1 MIRLRP
7 AVGPLLGPTLTPTVP
22 LGREVSIEQGPPC
35 RIQWKVDH
43 LPPRGSVN
51 LDPICVLI
59 RPEYAGQTVTARWTA
74 SARDADGV
82 VAGTLSITIDT
93 TLVTI
98 APLLEQ
104 RVDPDTAE
112 G

>member
-1 MIRLRP
+1 M
-7 AVGPLLGPTLTPTVP
+7 ALLHLA
-22 LGREVSIEQGPPC
+22 RRC
-35 RIQWKVDH
+35 RWRV
-43 LPPRGSVN
+43 
-51 LDPICVLI
+51 
-59 RPEYAGQTVTARWTA
+59 A

-82 VAGTLSITIDT
+82 LAGTLSITIDT